1 MQVVCDR
8 HSPFL
13 KILIPRNL
21 SDVPFIKIGTRYM
34 YIGRNPPSLILYK
47 HTFRKFE
54 SLFLV
59 PNLASVV
66 ACIFVFFYHFL
77 MPSHRQQLRH
87 LVRNN
92 IFTRVYSRI
101 CDTARDGGVGGGSSE
116 ILNILCLQ
124 LQCKLYVHTVGLRSA
139 FISQGGKY
147 IFCNYYF
154 FIIFHF

>member
-1 MQVVCDR
+1 
-8 HSPFL
+8 
-13 KILIPRNL
+13 
-21 SDVPFIKIGTRYM
+21 
-34 YIGRNPPSLILYK
+34 
-47 HTFRKFE
+47 
-54 SLFLV
+54 
-59 PNLASVV
+59 
-66 ACIFVFFYHFL
+66 

-154 FIIFHF
+154 FIISPFLIIFVAIILITETPFYTEPGFHVSLSGSM